1 MTDAT
6 VASLADKYVLERGR
20 VYLTGVQAL
29 VRLTL
34 LQASHDRVAGL
45 NTAGFVSGYR
55 GSPLGALD
63 RALVEA
69 APHLAA
75 HGVRFQPGVN
85 EELAATAV
93 WGTQQLHLF
102 PRPQHDGVFA
112 MWYGKGPGVD
122 RCADVFKHANYAGT
136 SRRGGVLVVAGDDHS
151 AKSSAVA
158 HQSEHQFSAAAIP
171 VLAPADL
178 QEVLDFGLHGWAMSR
193 YSGCWVALKLSADV
207 AESSGTVEIDP
218 ARVAP
223 RLPESFPLPPDGVS
237 LRWPDPPLAQERRMQ
252 EYKVYAAL
260 AYARANALDR
270 TVIDSPRARFGI
282 LTCGKAYRDVLQA
295 LEDLGIDEVE
305 AARAGIRL
313 YKAGLVWPLEAEGV
327 RRFAEGLEEILVVEE
342 KRQLLEYQLKE
353 QLYNWRE
360 DVRPRVIGKFD
371 DRGEWGEH
379 HGSWLL
385 PPTAELEPGV
395 IARAIAA
402 RIARFYT
409 STRVADRLAVL
420 DATDR
425 ALARPR
431 FPLQRTPWF
440 CPGCPHNASTK
451 VPEGSCALGG
461 VGCHLMAVWMGRDTL
476 TISQMGG
483 EGASWVGAAPYS
495 GTPHVFANMG
505 DGTYFHSG
513 LLAIRAAV
521 AAKVNITYKLLYND
535 AVAMTGGQP
544 IDGTLTVPQI
554 TCQLAD
560 EGVGRVVVI
569 ADDPAH
575 YGPRPG
581 FAPGVEI
588 RPRAALERTQRE
600 LRAVPGVSVLIYDQL
615 CATEKRRRIKRG
627 AHPAAGVHAFINELV
642 CDDCG
647 DCGARSNCLALVP
660 VDTPLGEKR
669 AIDAS
674 SCTDDLA
681 CVAGFC
687 PSLVTVEGGRRRRPA
702 PAAWDGPMPPEPAL
716 PSTAVPY
723 GILVTGI
730 GGSGVV
736 TIGALLGM
744 AAHLEGK
751 GVAVLDQTG
760 LSQKAGTVYSHVRI
774 ADRQDAIHAARIAIG
789 EANALVGGDLVAAV
803 AAEALARLRGGLTR
817 AVVNRARQITGESV
831 ARPEAPFPVAAMEA
845 ELRAAVGASGAEFLD
860 ASRLAAALCGDALGA
875 NMLLLG
881 YAWQRGLVPLAAA
894 SILRAVELNGAAV
907 AMNKAAF
914 EWGRRAAVDLEGV
927 ERAAGITRALGVSLD
942 DLIAAR
948 ARELTGYQDAAYAR
962 RYTAF
967 VEMVRQ
973 AEGALGGKDRPL
985 TEAVARSYFR
995 LLACK
1000 DEYEVARLYTDGR
1013 FRAMLET
1020 SFEGDYALQ
1029 VHLAPF
1035 GAREKRAFGGWTLG
1049 ALRVLARLKRLRGSA
1064 LDPFRFGAERRLGRS
1079 LVAEYEATVAALLPA
1094 LTADNVAVAAGIAAL
1109 PDRIR
1114 GFGPVK
1120 RAAAERARAERERLL
1135 ALLGAAAPGL
1145 RRAA

>member
-1 MTDAT
+1 MSHS
-6 VASLADKYVLERGR
+6 ASTLEDKYVLERGR
-20 VYLTGVQAL
+20 VFVTGVQAL
-29 VRLTL
+29 VRLAM
-34 LQASHDRVAGL
+34 LQADRDRAAGL
-45 NTAGFVSGYR
+45 ATAGFVTGYR

-69 APHLAA
+69 AAHLDA
-75 HGVRFQPGVN
+75 HGIRFQPGVN

-102 PRPQHDGVFA
+102 PAPRCDGVFA

-136 SRRGGVLVVAGDDHS
+136 SRHGGVLVVAGDDHS

-158 HQSEHQFSAAAIP
+158 HQSEHQFSASAIP

-193 YSGCWVALKLSADV
+193 YSGCWVGLKLSGDV

-218 ARVAP
+218 ARVVP
-223 RLPESFPLPPDGVS
+223 RLPEAFPLPKDGVS

-295 LEDLGIDEVE
+295 LEDLGLSGDE
-305 AARAGIRL
+305 AARAGIRV

-327 RRFAEGLEEILVVEE
+327 RRFAAGLEEILVVEE

-371 DRGEWGEH
+371 DHGEWGEH

-409 STRVADRLAVL
+409 SNRIAERLAVL

-513 LLAIRAAV
+513 VLAIRAAV

-544 IDGTLTVPQI
+544 IDGPLTVPVI
-554 TCQLAD
+554 TRQLAG
-560 EGVGRVVVI
+560 EGVARIVVI
-569 ADDPAH
+569 ADDPSH
-575 YGPRPG
+575 YGPQPG
-581 FAPGVEI
+581 FASGVEI
-588 RPRAALERTQRE
+588 RPREALERTQRE
-600 LRAVPGVSVLIYDQL
+600 LRDTPGVSVLIYDQL

-627 AHPAAGVHAFINELV
+627 TLPAATVHAFINELV

-674 SCTDDLA
+674 SCSDDLA

-687 PSLVTVEGGRRRRPA
+687 PSFVTVEGGRRRRPA
-702 PAAWDGPMPPEPAL
+702 PPAWAGPESAAPAL
-716 PSTAVPY
+716 PAGAGPH
-723 GILVTGI
+723 GILVTGV

-751 GVAVLDQTG
+751 AVTVLDQTG

-774 ADRQDAIHAARIAIG
+774 AERQDGLHAARIAVG
-789 EANALVGGDLVAAV
+789 EANVLLGGDLVASV
-803 AAEALARLRGGLTR
+803 AAEALARLRPGLTR

-845 ELRAAVGASGAEFLD
+845 ELRAGVGAGGAEFLD
-860 ASRLAAALCGDALGA
+860 ATRLSTALCGDALGA

-894 SILRAVELNGAAV
+894 SIQRAVELNGVAV

-914 EWGRRAAVDLEGV
+914 EWGRRAAVDLAAV
-927 ERAAGITRALGVSLD
+927 ERAAGVARPPRAALD
-942 DLIAAR
+942 DLVGVR
-948 ARELTGYQDAAYAR
+948 ARELVQYQDEAYAR
-962 RYTAF
+962 RYTAL
-967 VEMVRQ
+967 VETVRQ
-973 AEGALGGKDRPL
+973 AEGALGRHERPL

-1013 FRAMLET
+1013 FRAACE
-1020 SFEGDYALQ
+1020 SAFEGDYTLR

-1035 GAREKRAFGGWTLG
+1035 GARAKRAFGRWTFG
-1049 ALRVLARLKRLRGSA
+1049 ALRVLARLKHLRGTA
-1064 LDPFRFGAERRLGRS
+1064 FDPFRFGAERGLERA
-1079 LVAEYEATVAALLPA
+1079 LVAEYEATLRTVLPA
-1094 LTADNVAVAAGIAAL
+1094 LTPDNLGIAVEIAAL

-1120 RAAAERARAERERLL
+1120 QAAAARARTERERLL
-1135 ALLGAAAPGL
+1135 ARLGAAQPAL
-1145 RRAA
+1145 RCAA

>member
-1 MTDAT
+1 MS
-6 VASLADKYVLERGR
+6 ASAPTLEDKYVLERGR
-20 VYLTGVQAL
+20 VFLTGVQAL
-29 VRLTL
+29 VRLAL
-34 LQASHDRVAGL
+34 LQADRDRAAGL

-69 APHLAA
+69 EPHLAA
-75 HGVRFQPGVN
+75 RGIRFQPGVN

-102 PRPQHDGVFA
+102 PRPERDGVFA

-136 SRRGGVLVVAGDDHS
+136 SRHGGVLVVAGDDHS

-158 HQSEHQFSAAAIP
+158 HQSEHQFSAAAMP

-178 QEVLDFGLHGWAMSR
+178 QEVLDYGLHGWAMSR
-193 YSGCWVALKLSADV
+193 YSGCWVGLKLSGDV

-223 RLPESFPLPPDGVS
+223 RAPESFPLPKDGVS

-260 AYARANALDR
+260 AYARANGLDR

-295 LEDLGIDEVE
+295 LEDLGIDAAE

-327 RRFAEGLEEILVVEE
+327 RRFAAGLEEILVVEE

-402 RIARFYT
+402 RIGRFYN
-409 STRVADRLAVL
+409 STRIAERLAVL

-425 ALARPR
+425 VLGRPR
-431 FPLQRTPWF
+431 FPLVRTPWF
-440 CPGCPHNASTK
+440 CPGCPHNTSTQ
-451 VPEGSCALGG
+451 VPAGSCALGG

-483 EGASWVGAAPYS
+483 EGASWVGTAPFS
-495 GTPHVFANMG
+495 GTAHVFANMG

-554 TCQLAD
+554 TRQLAD
-560 EGVGRVVVI
+560 EGVARIVVI

-575 YGPRPG
+575 YGPNPG
-581 FAPGVEI
+581 FARGVEI
-588 RPRAALERTQRE
+588 RPRAQLERTQRE
-600 LRAVPGVSVLIYDQL
+600 LREVPGVSALIYDQL

-627 AHPAAGVHAFINELV
+627 THAAAATHAFINELV

-647 DCGARSNCLALVP
+647 DCGAKSNCLALVP

-669 AIDAS
+669 AIDPS

-681 CVAGFC
+681 CVAGYC
-687 PSLVTVEGGRRRRPA
+687 PSFVTVEGARRRRPA
-702 PAAWDGPMPPEPAL
+702 APSWDAPPPPEPA
-716 PSTAVPY
+716 PPATAAAY
-723 GILVTGI
+723 GILVTGV

-751 GVAVLDQTG
+751 AVTVLDQTG

-774 ADRQDAIHAARIAIG
+774 ADRPDAIHAARIASG
-789 EANALVGGDLVAAV
+789 EAHVLLGGDLVASGAP
-803 AAEALARLRGGLTR
+803 EALSRVRAGFTR
-817 AVVNRARQITGESV
+817 AVVNRARQITGEFV

-845 ELRAAVGASGAEFLD
+845 ELRAAVGAGGAEFLD
-860 ASRLAAALCGDALGA
+860 ASRLATALCGDALAA

-881 YAWQRGLVPLAAA
+881 YAWQRGLVPLARA

-907 AMNKAAF
+907 AMNAAAF
-914 EWGRRAAVDLEGV
+914 EWGRRAAVDRARV
-927 ERAAGITRALGVSLD
+927 EAAAGIARPLRVSLD
-942 DLIAAR
+942 DLVATR
-948 ARELTGYQDAAYAR
+948 ARELAGYRDAAYAR

-967 VEMVRQ
+967 VEATRQ
-973 AEGALGGKDRPL
+973 AEGALGVQDRPL

-995 LLACK
+995 LLAAK
-1000 DEYEVARLYTDGR
+1000 DEYEVARLYADGR
-1013 FRAMLET
+1013 FDAALAQA
-1020 SFEGDYALQ
+1020 FEGDYRVR

-1035 GAREKRAFGGWTLG
+1035 GARTKRAYGRWALG
-1049 ALRVLARLKRLRGSA
+1049 ALRLLARLKRLRGSA
-1064 LDPFRFGAERRLGRS
+1064 LDPFARSAERRLERE
-1079 LVAEYEATVAALLPA
+1079 LVAEYEATMRALLPVLTPDNRA
-1094 LTADNVAVAAGIAAL
+1094 LVAEIAAL
-1109 PDRIR
+1109 PDRVR
-1114 GFGPVK
+1114 GYGPVK

-1135 ALLGAAAPGL
+1135 AQLRAGVPGL
-1145 RRAA
+1145 RCAA

>member
-1 MTDAT
+1 
-6 VASLADKYVLERGR
+6 
-20 VYLTGVQAL
+20 
-29 VRLTL
+29 
-34 LQASHDRVAGL
+34 
-45 NTAGFVSGYR
+45 
-55 GSPLGALD
+55 
-63 RALVEA
+63 
-69 APHLAA
+69 
-75 HGVRFQPGVN
+75 
-85 EELAATAV
+85 
-93 WGTQQLHLF
+93 
-102 PRPQHDGVFA
+102 
-112 MWYGKGPGVD
+112 
-122 RCADVFKHANYAGT
+122 
-136 SRRGGVLVVAGDDHS
+136 
-151 AKSSAVA
+151 
-158 HQSEHQFSAAAIP
+158 
-171 VLAPADL
+171 
-178 QEVLDFGLHGWAMSR
+178 MSR
-193 YSGCWVALKLSADV
+193 YSGCWVGLKLSADV
-207 AESSGTVEIDP
+207 AESSGTVEIDS

-223 RLPESFPLPPDGVS
+223 RRPESFPLPRDGVS

-260 AYARANALDR
+260 AYARANGLDR
-270 TVIDSPRARFGI
+270 TVIDAPRARFGI

-295 LEDLGIDEVE
+295 LEDLGIDERE

-313 YKAGLVWPLEAEGV
+313 HKAGLVWPLEAEGV

-409 STRVADRLAVL
+409 STRIAERLAVL

-483 EGASWVGAAPYS
+483 EGASWVGTAPYS

-544 IDGTLTVPQI
+544 IDGPLTVPRI

-560 EGVGRVVVI
+560 EGVARVVVI

-588 RPRAALERTQRE
+588 RPREALERTQRE
-600 LRAVPGVSVLIYDQL
+600 LRAVPGVTVLVYDQL

-627 AHPAAGVHAFINELV
+627 AHPAPAVHAFINELV

-647 DCGARSNCLALVP
+647 DCGARSNCLALTP

-669 AIDAS
+669 RIDAS
-674 SCTDDLA
+674 ACTDDFA
-681 CVAGFC
+681 CVDGFC
-687 PSLVTVEGGRRRRPA
+687 PSFVTVEGARRRTPA
-702 PAAWDGPMPPEPAL
+702 PPDWDGPEPPEPSV
-716 PSTAVPY
+716 PSTAAPY
-723 GILVTGI
+723 GILVTGV

-751 GVAVLDQTG
+751 RVAVLDQTG

-774 ADRQDAIHAARIAIG
+774 ADSQDAIHAARIATG
-789 EANALVGGDLVAAV
+789 EANALIGGDLVASV
-803 AAEALARLRGGLTR
+803 AAEALARLRPGLTR
-817 AVVNRARQITGESV
+817 AVVNRARQITGELV
-831 ARPEAPFPVAAMEA
+831 ARPEAPFPGAAMEA
-845 ELRAAVGASGAEFLD
+845 ELRAAVGAGSAEFLD
-860 ASRLAAALCGDALGA
+860 ATRLATALCGDAVAA
-875 NMLLLG
+875 NMLMLG
-881 YAWQRGLVPLAAA
+881 CAWQRGLVPLARA

-907 AMNKAAF
+907 EMNRAAF
-914 EWGRRAAVDLEGV
+914 AWGRRAAVDLERV
-927 ERAAGITRALGVSLD
+927 ERAAGIARPLRVSLD
-942 DLIAAR
+942 DLVAAR

-962 RYTAF
+962 RYTAL
-967 VEMVRQ
+967 VESVRQ
-973 AEGALGGKDRPL
+973 AEGALGGTDRRL
-985 TEAVARSYFR
+985 TEAVARSYYR
-995 LLACK
+995 LLAAK

-1013 FRAMLET
+1013 FRAALEAA
-1020 SFEGDYALQ
+1020 FEGEYA
-1029 VHLAPF
+1029 VRFHFAPF
-1035 GAREKRAFGGWTLG
+1035 GARAKRAFGGWTLG
-1049 ALRVLARLKRLRGSA
+1049 ALRALARMKRVRGAA
-1064 LDPFRFGAERRLGRS
+1064 LDPFALTAERRLDRA
-1079 LVAEYEATVAALLPA
+1079 LRDEYEATIRALLPA
-1094 LTADNVAVAAGIAAL
+1094 LAAENHAIAVELAAL
-1109 PDRIR
+1109 PERIR
-1114 GFGPVK
+1114 GFGPVR
-1120 RAAAERARAERERLL
+1120 RAGAEAARAERARLL
-1135 ALLGAAAPGL
+1135 AQLHSSAPAVWCGA
-1145 RRAA
+1145 

>member
-1 MTDAT
+1 MAAT
-6 VASLADKYVLERGR
+6 APTLEDKYALERGR

-29 VRLTL
+29 VRLAL
-34 LQASHDRVAGL
+34 LQADRDRAAGL

-63 RALVEA
+63 RALVDAE
-69 APHLAA
+69 PHLSA
-75 HGVRFQPGVN
+75 HGIRFQPGVN

-102 PRPQHDGVFA
+102 PTPRHDGVFA

-136 SRRGGVLVVAGDDHS
+136 SRHGGVLVVAGDDHS

-178 QEVLDFGLHGWAMSR
+178 QEVIDYGLHGWAMSR
-193 YSGCWVALKLSADV
+193 YSGCWVALKLAGEV
-207 AESSGTVEIDP
+207 AESSGTVEVDP
-218 ARVAP
+218 ARVVT
-223 RLPESFPLPPDGVS
+223 RLPESFPLPPDGVG

-260 AYARANALDR
+260 AYARANGLDR

-295 LEDLGIDEVE
+295 LEDLGIDDAE
-305 AARAGIRL
+305 AARIGIRL

-327 RRFAEGLEEILVVEE
+327 RHFAEGLEEILVVEE
-342 KRQLLEYQLKE
+342 KRQIVEYQLKE

-371 DRGEWGEH
+371 DRGEWGAH
-379 HGSWLL
+379 HGKWLL
-385 PPTAELEPGV
+385 PPTAELEPAV

-402 RIARFYT
+402 RIGRFYT
-409 STRVADRLAVL
+409 SSGVAERLAVL
-420 DATDR
+420 DAKES

-483 EGASWVGAAPYS
+483 EGASWVGTAPYTE
-495 GTPHVFANMG
+495 TPHVFANMG

-521 AAKVNITYKLLYND
+521 AAQVSITYKLLYND

-560 EGVGRVVVI
+560 EGVARVVVI

-575 YGPRPG
+575 YGPRPA

-588 RPRAALERTQRE
+588 RPRAALEHTQRE
-600 LRAVPGVSVLIYDQL
+600 LREVPGVTVLIYDQL

-627 AHPAAGVHAFINELV
+627 AHPAPAVHAFINELV

-669 AIDAS
+669 RIDAS

-681 CVAGFC
+681 CVDGFC
-687 PSLVTVEGGRRRRPA
+687 PSFVTVEGARRRKPV
-702 PAAWDGPMPPEPAL
+702 PPAWDGPEPADPEL
-716 PSTAVPY
+716 PATAAPY

-760 LSQKAGTVYSHVRI
+760 LSQKAGTVYAHVRI
-774 ADRQDAIHAARIAIG
+774 ADRQDAIHAARIATG
-789 EANALVGGDLVAAV
+789 EANALIGGDLVASV
-803 AAEALARLRGGLTR
+803 ATEALARLRAGLTR
-817 AVVNRARQITGESV
+817 AVVNRARQITGEFI
-831 ARPEAPFPVAAMEA
+831 ARPEMPFPVAGMEG
-845 ELRAAVGASGAEFLD
+845 EIHAAVGAGRAEFFD
-860 ASRLAAALCGDALGA
+860 ATRLATALCGDAVA
-875 NMLLLG
+875 TNMLLLG
-881 YAWQRGLVPLAAA
+881 YAWQRGLVPLAAG
-894 SILRAVELNGAAV
+894 SILRAVELNGTAV
-907 AMNKAAF
+907 AMNAAAF
-914 EWGRRAAVDLEGV
+914 AWGRRAASDLARV
-927 ERAAGITRALGVSLD
+927 EQAAGIARALRVSLD
-942 DLIAAR
+942 DLVAAR
-948 ARELTGYQDAAYAR
+948 ARELTDYKDAAYAG
-962 RYTAF
+962 RYTAL
-967 VEMVRQ
+967 VETARQ

-985 TEAVARSYFR
+985 TEAVARAYFR

-1013 FRAMLET
+1013 FRQAIEDA
-1020 SFEGDYALQ
+1020 FDGDYVVR

-1035 GAREKRAFGGWTLG
+1035 GARRKRAFGGWAFG
-1049 ALRVLARLKRLRGSA
+1049 ALRALARLKRLRGSA
-1064 LDPFRFGAERRLGRS
+1064 LDPFALSGERRLERA
-1079 LVAEYEATVAALLPA
+1079 LLAEYESTILALLPA
-1094 LTADNVAVAAGIAAL
+1094 LTPDNHALAVEIAAL
-1109 PDRIR
+1109 PERIR

-1120 RAAAERARAERERLL
+1120 RAAVDAARAERERLL
-1135 ALLGAAAPGL
+1135 ARLHADAPALRCAA
-1145 RRAA
+1145 

>member
-1 MTDAT
+1 MSAIT
-6 VASLADKYVLERGR
+6 VTLEDKYTLERGR

-34 LQASHDRVAGL
+34 LQADRDRAAGL

-69 APHLAA
+69 EPHLAA
-75 HGVRFQPGVN
+75 HGIRFQPGVN

-102 PRPQHDGVFA
+102 PQPRRDGVFA

-136 SRRGGVLVVAGDDHS
+136 SQHGGVLVVAGDDHS

-178 QEVLDFGLHGWAMSR
+178 QEVLDYGLHGWAMSR
-193 YSGCWVALKLSADV
+193 WSGCWVALKLSGDV
-207 AESSGTVEIDP
+207 AESAGTVEVDP
-218 ARVAP
+218 ARVVV
-223 RLPESFPLPPDGVS
+223 RLPESFPLPPDGVA

-260 AYARANALDR
+260 AYARANGLDR

-295 LEDLGIDEVE
+295 LEDLGIDEAE

-327 RRFAEGLEEILVVEE
+327 RHFAEGLEEILVVEE

-379 HGSWLL
+379 HGKWLL
-385 PPTAELEPGV
+385 PPTADLEPAV

-402 RIARFYT
+402 RIGRFYA
-409 STRVADRLAVL
+409 SGGVADRLAFL
-420 DATDR
+420 DAKERT
-425 ALARPR
+425 LARPR
-431 FPLQRTPWF
+431 FPFARTPWF

-483 EGASWVGAAPYS
+483 EGASWVGTAPYS
-495 GTPHVFANMG
+495 GTQHVFANMG

-521 AAKVNITYKLLYND
+521 AAKVSITYKLLYND

-544 IDGTLTVPQI
+544 IDGTLSVPQI
-554 TCQLAD
+554 TCQLAH
-560 EGVGRVVVI
+560 EGVARIVVI
-569 ADDPAH
+569 ADNPAH
-575 YGPRPG
+575 YEPQPG

-600 LRAVPGVSVLIYDQL
+600 LREVPGVTVLIYDQL

-627 AHPAAGVHAFINELV
+627 THPAPAVHAFINELV

-647 DCGARSNCLALVP
+647 DCGVQSNCLALAP

-669 AIDAS
+669 RIDPSA
-674 SCTDDLA
+674 CTDDLA
-681 CVAGFC
+681 CVEGFC
-687 PSLVTVEGGRRRRPA
+687 PSFVTVEGGRRRKPA
-702 PAAWDGPMPPEPAL
+702 PPVWDGPEPPVPAL
-716 PSTAVPY
+716 PSTVSPY
-723 GILVTGI
+723 GILVAGI

-751 GVAVLDQTG
+751 AVAVLDQTG

-774 ADRQDAIHAARIAIG
+774 AERQDAIHATRIATG
-789 EANALVGGDLVAAV
+789 EANALIGGDLVVSV
-803 AAEALARLRGGLTR
+803 ATEALARLRAGLTR
-817 AVVNRARQITGESV
+817 AVVNSARQITGEFV
-831 ARPEAPFPVAAMEA
+831 ARPDAPFPAAAMEA
-845 ELRAAVGASGAEFLD
+845 EIRSAVGAGRADFLD
-860 ASRLAAALCGDALGA
+860 ATRLAHALCGDALAA

-881 YAWQRGLVPLAAA
+881 YAWQKGLVPLAAD
-894 SILRAVELNGAAV
+894 SLLRAVELNGAAV
-907 AMNKAAF
+907 AMNSAAF
-914 EWGRRAAVDLEGV
+914 GWGRRAAVDLAAV
-927 ERAAGITRALGVSLD
+927 EQAAGIPRALRVSLD

-948 ARELTGYQDAAYAR
+948 AHELADYHDGAYAR
-962 RYTAF
+962 RYTAL
-967 VEMVRQ
+967 VEAVRQ

-995 LLACK
+995 LLAAK

-1013 FRAMLET
+1013 FRRALDDA
-1020 SFEGDYALQ
+1020 FEGEYAVRL
-1029 VHLAPF
+1029 HLAPL
-1035 GAREKRAFGGWTLG
+1035 GATRKRAFGGWTFG
-1049 ALRVLARLKRLRGSA
+1049 ALRALARLKGLRGSA
-1064 LDPFRFGAERRLGRS
+1064 LDPFAHTAERRLARA
-1079 LVAEYEATVAALLPA
+1079 LRAEYESTIQTVLRA
-1094 LTADNVAVAAGIAAL
+1094 LTPDSHAIAVEIAGL
-1109 PDRIR
+1109 SERVR
-1114 GFGPVK
+1114 GFGAVK
-1120 RAAAERARAERERLL
+1120 RKAAEAARAERDRLL
-1135 ALLGAAAPGL
+1135 ARLHADASALP
-1145 RRAA
+1145 RAA